1 MVYNINLFILGLILK
16 VYMLS
21 PKCRLWGQGRGV
33 PASFIQ
39 HCGHSHHLRCNSLTP
54 SLHLSTS
61 PIQCITGC
69 HDNTATSRPAP
80 TNPEAQASPSAAASS
95 PARQSSGEARKGL
108 SSKGMFYFFVLTT
121 KLKAIF
127 TTESIHRQHNTA
139 NRLHLNEKKIFFKK
153 ENIHRQLMMGT
164 LTFQVLLK
172 REKKVYNI
180 PL

>member
-33 PASFIQ
+33 PESFIQ

-127 TTESIHRQHNTA
+127 TPESIHRQHNTV
-139 NRLHLNEKKIFFKK
+139 NGLHLNEKKNFF
-153 ENIHRQLMMGT
+153 
-164 LTFQVLLK
+164 LK
-172 REKKVYNI
+172 RKYPQTIDDGYLNVSSSPKKRKEGI
-180 PL
+180 

>member
-127 TTESIHRQHNTA
+127 TPESIHRQHNTV
-139 NRLHLNEKKIFFKK
+139 NGLHLNEKKNFF
-153 ENIHRQLMMGT
+153 
-164 LTFQVLLK
+164 LK
-172 REKKVYNI
+172 RKYPQTIDDGYLNVSSSPKKRKEGI
-180 PL
+180 